1 MDRRKEYTRVPLWV
15 RSTSGERDRERAR
28 PIGPRPYRPQSF
40 WPQPPN
46 ERPERHERPE
56 RARPPRTESRTRGR
70 RQPLQRVRPPR
81 HETVPTERITLRN
94 PVHLADWER
103 RAEIIEDSTELIRR
117 AQESGRAPWI
127 IQVWKIGEEYVL
139 ARGFAAL
146 AAAVDAGLS
155 EVRVVVAARFP
166 RWDLQWV
173 DPKQIQGAD
182 PLLSRAMEARKKVRS
197 VGWVFPPLAA
207 TADGTGHYVL
217 GRGKRGTARLWAAQ
231 EEGLPLIPVVVR
243 PAPRRAMVAGT
254 VQIEVAKVRVTM
266 PRHLRKMNKPLPMR
280 LMNEVSTGRL
290 RPIRVRRTI
299 DGNYELVDGLL
310 RLRAAQEVGLRTI
323 HAIIE
328 MELPKD
334 KDRERE

>member
-15 RSTSGERDRERAR
+15 RSSPGEQERERTG
-28 PIGPRPYRPQSF
+28 GPRPYRPQSF

-46 ERPERHERPE
+46 ERP
-56 RARPPRTESRTRGR
+56 PRTERSERAPRPQRSEGRPRGR
-70 RQPLQRVRPPR
+70 RPLLQRARPPR

-94 PVHLADWER
+94 PVHLADWEKR
-103 RAEIIEDSTELIRR
+103 SQIVEDIDDLIRR
-117 AQESGRAPWI
+117 AQESGQAPWV

-166 RWDLQWV
+166 RWELQWV
-173 DPKQIQGAD
+173 DPKLVQGAD

-207 TADGTGHYVL
+207 TADGNGRYVL

-231 EEGLPLIPVVVR
+231 EEGLPLIPIVVR
-243 PAPRRAMVAGT
+243 PAPRRSVVAGT

-266 PRHLRKMNKPLPMR
+266 ARHLRKMNKPLPVR

-290 RPIRVRRTI
+290 RPIRVRRTV

-323 HAIIE
+323 QAIIE
-328 MELPKD
+328 LELPKE
-334 KDRERE
+334 KDRERQ